1 MFETMYQN
9 GQVMIP
15 QASKAGMPEMSSSSD
30 FETQFAT
37 RDWTGG
43 WRIGGF
49 LAALLTGILLL
60 TACGVAVS
68 GAGKDSDTSEQ
79 PSGSSAV
86 EISGGKI
93 NVVATTSLLAD
104 LVGRVGGNLVEV
116 TALVPPGI
124 DVHAFQLKP
133 SNNLAIGRA
142 DLLVSNGA
150 GLDDFLNPVLRNSS
164 RPAAK
169 WIIVADGLEPSAL
182 LDNGDP
188 HFWLDPGLAIDYV
201 NQIRDGLAE
210 VDPKHEFDYTASAET
225 YVGQI
230 SALDQEIEELL
241 GRVANERRHLVTY
254 HDAFGHLARRYNWEA
269 TALAPHDGMEVAPGT
284 LAKLVMRIRRDGLPA
299 VFVEPQFRQGMLTRT
314 AQEVGIRVGVIYSL
328 PGPGALT
335 YLDMMRYNAE
345 SMVRELR

>member
-1 MFETMYQN
+1 
-9 GQVMIP
+9 
-15 QASKAGMPEMSSSSD
+15 MPGISSSSD

-60 TACGVAVS
+60 TACGVAAS

-93 NVVATTSLLAD
+93 NVVATNSLLAD
-104 LVGRVGGNLVEV
+104 LAGQVGGNLVEV

-169 WIIVADGLEPSAL
+169 WIIVADGLEPRS
-182 LDNGDP
+182 
-188 HFWLDPGLAIDYV
+188 LAGKPLAGFRATPDRRIIV
-201 NQIRDGLAE
+201 LFGMIMSVIRFKNPQLHRQSSLR
-210 VDPKHEFDYTASAET
+210 KRR
-225 YVGQI
+225 
-230 SALDQEIEELL
+230 L
-241 GRVANERRHLVTY
+241 GENR
-254 HDAFGHLARRYNWEA
+254 G
-269 TALAPHDGMEVAPGT
+269 
-284 LAKLVMRIRRDGLPA
+284 
-299 VFVEPQFRQGMLTRT
+299 FRP
-314 AQEVGIRVGVIYSL
+314 SF
-328 PGPGALT
+328 
-335 YLDMMRYNAE
+335 
-345 SMVRELR
+345 